1 MTPTS
6 NINFS
11 NLNALLFTMN
21 AFNTASSTTSSNPFG
36 IFGGQLNLGN
46 FNFGT
51 TASTGSFDFSNL
63 MNNFSGMN
71 FNFNFDFS
79 NIGSTSG
86 QYTATSGNRSASSGA
101 KGLNKQFLDRVK
113 QIANKIGCD
122 YKDLLGVMHS
132 ESGLN
137 SKATNSKGG
146 ATGLIQFMPST
157 ARELGTTTDAL
168 RNMSAVQQLDYVEK
182 FLVMVKNRSALKG
195 KAKLSAGD
203 LYTLVFM
210 PGKAGGE
217 VIASAGSSAYFA
229 NKGLDTN
236 GDGQIT
242 KSELGNRVIS
252 HHVNESI
259 FA

>member
-6 NINFS
+6 NVNFS

-21 AFNTASSTTSSNPFG
+21 AFSNVSSDVTSNPFG
-36 IFGGQLNLGN
+36 VFGTQLNLGN
-46 FNFGT
+46 FNFDT
-51 TASTGSFDFSNL
+51 TGYTPTFDFSKMFGNL
-63 MNNFSGMN
+63 SGMN
-71 FNFNFDFS
+71 FNFNFS
-79 NIGSTSG
+79 GVGSTS
-86 QYTATSGNRSASSGA
+86 YTATPGNQKASAKA
-101 KGLNKQFLDRVK
+101 EGLNKQFLDRVK
-113 QIANKIGCD
+113 QIADKIGCD

-137 SKATNSKGG
+137 SKAQNTKGG
-146 ATGLIQFMPST
+146 AAGLIQFLPST

-195 KAKLSAGD
+195 KSKLSAGD

-210 PGKAGGE
+210 PAKAGGE
-217 VIASAGSSAYFA
+217 VITSAGSRSYAA
-229 NKGLDTN
+229 NKGLDAN
-236 GDGQIT
+236 GDGMIT
-242 KSELGNRVIS
+242 KTELGNRVIS

>member
-6 NINFS
+6 NVNFA

-21 AFNTASSTTSSNPFG
+21 AFSNVSSDVTSNPFG
-36 IFGGQLNLGN
+36 VFGTQLNLGN
-46 FNFGT
+46 FNFDT
-51 TASTGSFDFSNL
+51 TGNTPTFDFSKMFGNL
-63 MNNFSGMN
+63 SGMN
-71 FNFNFDFS
+71 FSFNFS
-79 NIGSTSG
+79 GVGSSST
-86 QYTATSGNRSASSGA
+86 QYTATSGNQSVSSKA
-101 KGLNKQFLDRVK
+101 QGLNKQFLERVK
-113 QIANKIGCD
+113 QIAERIGCD

-137 SKATNSKGG
+137 SKAQNSKGG
-146 ATGLIQFMPST
+146 AAGLIQFLPST

-195 KAKLSAGD
+195 KTRLSAGD

-210 PGKAGGE
+210 PAKAGGE
-217 VIASAGSSAYFA
+217 VITSAGSKSYAA
-229 NKGLDTN
+229 NKGLDAN
-236 GDGQIT
+236 GDGMIT
-242 KSELGNRVIS
+242 KTELGNRVIS

>member
-6 NINFS
+6 NVNFS
-11 NLNALLFTMN
+11 NLNARLFTMN
-21 AFNTASSTTSSNPFG
+21 AFSNVSIESSNPFG

-51 TASTGSFDFSNL
+51 TPTFDFSKMFGNL
-63 MNNFSGMN
+63 SGMN
-71 FNFNFDFS
+71 FNFNFS
-79 NIGSTSG
+79 NIGSTST
-86 QYTATSGNRSASSGA
+86 QYTATSGNQKASAKA
-101 KGLNKQFLDRVK
+101 EGLNKQFLDRVK
-113 QIANKIGCD
+113 QIATKIGCD

-137 SKATNSKGG
+137 SKAQNSKGG
-146 ATGLIQFMPST
+146 AAGLIQFLPST

-182 FLVMVKNRSALKG
+182 FLIMVKNRSALRG
-195 KAKLSAGD
+195 KTRLSAGD

-210 PGKAGGE
+210 PAKAGGE
-217 VIASAGSSAYFA
+217 VITSAGSRSYAA
-229 NKGLDTN
+229 NKGLDAN
-236 GDGQIT
+236 GDGMIT
-242 KSELGNRVIS
+242 KTELGNRVIS

>member
-6 NINFS
+6 NVNFA
-11 NLNALLFTMN
+11 NLNAMLFTMN
-21 AFNTASSTTSSNPFG
+21 AFSNVSTESSNPFG

-51 TASTGSFDFSNL
+51 TPTFDFSKMFGNL
-63 MNNFSGMN
+63 SGMN
-71 FNFNFDFS
+71 FNFNFS
-79 NIGSTSG
+79 NIGSTST
-86 QYTATSGNRSASSGA
+86 QYTATSGNQKASAKA
-101 KGLNKQFLDRVK
+101 EGLNKQFLDRVK
-113 QIANKIGCD
+113 QIATKIGCD

-137 SKATNSKGG
+137 SKAQNSKGG
-146 ATGLIQFMPST
+146 AAGLIQFLPST

-182 FLVMVKNRSALKG
+182 FLIMVKNRSALRG
-195 KAKLSAGD
+195 KTRLSAGD

-210 PGKAGGE
+210 PAKAGGE
-217 VIASAGSSAYFA
+217 VITSAGSRSYAA
-229 NKGLDTN
+229 NKGLDAN
-236 GDGQIT
+236 GDGMIT
-242 KSELGNRVIS
+242 KTELGNRVIS

>member
-21 AFNTASSTTSSNPFG
+21 AFNTASSTTTSNPFG
-36 IFGGQLNLGN
+36 LFGGQLNLGN
-46 FNFGT
+46 FNYGSTPTLNMASLFGGLT
-51 TASTGSFDFSNL
+51 N
-63 MNNFSGMN
+63 MN
-71 FNFNFDFS
+71 FNFNFS

-86 QYTATSGNRSASSGA
+86 QYSATSGNCKASAGA
-101 KGLNKQFLDRVK
+101 QGLNKQFLNRVK

-168 RNMSAVQQLDYVEK
+168 RNMSALQQLDYVEK

-210 PGKAGGE
+210 PAKAGGE
-217 VIASAGSSAYFA
+217 VIASSGTSYYSA
-229 NKGLDTN
+229 NKGLDKN
-236 GDGQIT
+236 GDGMIT
-242 KSELGNRVIS
+242 KTELGNRVIS

>member
-6 NINFS
+6 NVNFS
-11 NLNALLFTMN
+11 NLNAMLFTMN
-21 AFNTASSTTSSNPFG
+21 AFSNVSIESSNPFG

-51 TASTGSFDFSNL
+51 TPTFDFSKMFGNL
-63 MNNFSGMN
+63 SGMN
-71 FNFNFDFS
+71 FNFNFS
-79 NIGSTSG
+79 NIGSTST
-86 QYTATSGNRSASSGA
+86 QYTATSGNQKASAKA
-101 KGLNKQFLDRVK
+101 EGLNKQFLDRVK
-113 QIANKIGCD
+113 QIATKIGCD

-137 SKATNSKGG
+137 SKAQNSKGG
-146 ATGLIQFMPST
+146 AAGLIQFLPST

-182 FLVMVKNRSALKG
+182 FLIMVKNRSALRG
-195 KAKLSAGD
+195 KTRLSAGD

-210 PGKAGGE
+210 PAKAGGE
-217 VIASAGSSAYFA
+217 VITSAGSRSYAA
-229 NKGLDTN
+229 NKGLDAN
-236 GDGQIT
+236 GDGMIT
-242 KSELGNRVIS
+242 KTELGNRVIS

>member
-21 AFNTASSTTSSNPFG
+21 AFNTASSTASNPFG
-36 IFGGQLNLGN
+36 AFGGQLNLGN
-46 FNFGT
+46 FNFG
-51 TASTGSFDFSNL
+51 STGSFDVSQL
-63 MNNFSGMN
+63 LSNFSGMN
-71 FNFNFDFS
+71 YNFNFNFS

-86 QYTATSGNRSASSGA
+86 QYTATSGNCNASSKA
-101 KGLNKQFLDRVK
+101 QGLNKQFLDRVK

-168 RNMSAVQQLDYVEK
+168 RNMSALQQLDYVEK

-217 VIASAGSSAYFA
+217 VVASAGSSAYTA
-229 NKGLDTN
+229 NKGLDSN

>member
-6 NINFS
+6 NVNFS
-11 NLNALLFTMN
+11 NLNARLFTMN
-21 AFNTASSTTSSNPFG
+21 AFSNVSIESSNPFG

-51 TASTGSFDFSNL
+51 TPTFDFSKMFGNL
-63 MNNFSGMN
+63 SGMN
-71 FNFNFDFS
+71 FNFNFS
-79 NIGSTSG
+79 NIGSTST
-86 QYTATSGNRSASSGA
+86 QYTATSGNQKASAKA
-101 KGLNKQFLDRVK
+101 EGLNKQFLDRVK
-113 QIANKIGCD
+113 QIATKIGCD

-137 SKATNSKGG
+137 SKAQNSKGG
-146 ATGLIQFMPST
+146 AAGLIQFLPST

-182 FLVMVKNRSALKG
+182 FLIMVKNRSALRG
-195 KAKLSAGD
+195 KTRLSAGD

-210 PGKAGGE
+210 PAKAGGE
-217 VIASAGSSAYFA
+217 VITSAGSRSYAA
-229 NKGLDTN
+229 NKGLDAN
-236 GDGQIT
+236 GDGMIT
-242 KSELGNRVIS
+242 KTELGNRVIS
-252 HHVNESI
+252 NHVNESI